1 MNSFRV
7 RHLEQAL
14 QLYYAPPSTGHL
26 PLDLFLRHYYKCNKS
41 VGSHDKKFITE
52 HIYQIVKWKGL
63 LDHITPPPASW
74 SSRIRTY
81 FVSDRCGHTHGC
93 VLESP
98 KFPHAGCLTQ
108 MTGHCPLASAAC
120 ETSCRWKLQAQ
131 NERLPPEI
139 RTSFPTQLYRRIEN
153 SHGTAKAIKIC
164 NTLNEEAPTFLRV
177 NPLQTTRD
185 RLYTYL
191 LNKGKLAT
199 RMRMQQKG
207 SPYFD
212 SMSSSFF
219 HKAMI
224 ICGSG
229 IAVEK
234 SQNSPYALVLPH
246 RQRLSDMPE
255 FQRGY
260 FEIQDEA
267 SQLAAL
273 KVAAKPGDK
282 VLDYCAGS
290 GGKTLA
296 FGPQMENKGK
306 IYLHDVR
313 HRMLQEAK
321 KRLKRAR
328 ITNYTLLPEGSP
340 VLPKLARSVDWVV
353 CDVPC
358 TGTGAL
364 RRSPELK
371 WKYED
376 DKLMDFVALQRHI
389 FCNAL
394 QYAKPKTGK
403 IVYITC
409 SILDE
414 ENVQQAKF
422 FCQQHGMVLTEPPF
436 HSLPTSHGMDGFFC
450 ATFSHAG

>member
-14 QLYYAPPSTGHL
+14 QLYYAPHSTGHL

-81 FVSDRCGHTHGC
+81 FVSDR
-93 VLESP
+93 
-98 KFPHAGCLTQ
+98 
-108 MTGHCPLASAAC
+108 
-120 ETSCRWKLQAQ
+120 WKLQAQ

-153 SHGTAKAIKIC
+153 SYGTAKAIKIC
-164 NTLNEEAPTFLRV
+164 NILNEEAPTFLRT
-177 NPLQTTRD
+177 NPLTTTR
-185 RLYTYL
+185 
-191 LNKGKLAT
+191 
-199 RMRMQQKG
+199 
-207 SPYFD
+207 
-212 SMSSSFF
+212 
-219 HKAMI
+219 
-224 ICGSG
+224 

-234 SQNSPYALVLPH
+234 SPNSPYALVLPH
-246 RQRLSDMPE
+246 RQRLNDMPE

-296 FGPQMENKGK
+296 FGPRMENKGK

-313 HRMLQEAK
+313 QRMLQEAK

-328 ITNYTLLPEGSP
+328 ITNYTLLSEGSP
-340 VLPKLARSVDWVV
+340 VLPKLAGSVDWVV

-364 RRSPELK
+364 RRSPEMK

-389 FCNAL
+389 FSSAL

-422 FCQQHGMVLTEPPF
+422 FCQQHGLVLTEPPF
-436 HSLPTSHGMDGFFC
+436 HSLPASHGMDGAVFDY
-450 ATFSHAG
+450 AEQ

>member
-1 MNSFRV
+1 MNAFRV

-14 QLYYAPPSTGHL
+14 QLYYAPHSTGHL

-52 HIYQIVKWKGL
+52 HVYQIVKWKGL

-81 FVSDRCGHTHGC
+81 FVSDR
-93 VLESP
+93 
-98 KFPHAGCLTQ
+98 
-108 MTGHCPLASAAC
+108 
-120 ETSCRWKLQAQ
+120 WKLQTQ
-131 NERLPPEI
+131 NERLPPAV
-139 RTSFPTQLYRRIEN
+139 RTSFPEPLYKRIEN
-153 SHGTAKAIKIC
+153 SYGTAKAINIC
-164 NTLNEEAPTFLRV
+164 NILNEEAPTFLRI
-177 NPLQTTRD
+177 NPLTITRD
-185 RLYTYL
+185 RLHTYL
-191 LNKGKLAT
+191 LSK
-199 RMRMQQKG
+199 
-207 SPYFD
+207 
-212 SMSSSFF
+212 
-219 HKAMI
+219 
-224 ICGSG
+224 G

-234 SQNSPYALVLPH
+234 SPNSPYALVMPH
-246 RQRLSDMPE
+246 RQRLNDLPE

-273 KVAAKPGDK
+273 KIAVKPGDK

-296 FGPQMENKGK
+296 FAPQMENKGK
-306 IYLHDVR
+306 VYLHDIR
-313 HRMLQEAK
+313 ERMLQEAK

-328 ITNYTLLPEGSP
+328 ITNYTIVPQDDP
-340 VLPKLARSVDWVV
+340 VLPRLAGSMDWVV

-364 RRSPELK
+364 RRSPEMK

-389 FCNAL
+389 FSRAL
-394 QYAKPKTGK
+394 QYAKPRSGK

-422 FCQQHGMVLTEPPF
+422 FCQQHGLCLTEPPF

-450 ATFSHAG
+450 ATFAQAG

>member
-14 QLYYAPPSTGHL
+14 QLYYAPHSTGHL

-81 FVSDRCGHTHGC
+81 FVSD
-93 VLESP
+93 
-98 KFPHAGCLTQ
+98 
-108 MTGHCPLASAAC
+108 
-120 ETSCRWKLQAQ
+120 
-131 NERLPPEI
+131 
-139 RTSFPTQLYRRIEN
+139 
-153 SHGTAKAIKIC
+153 
-164 NTLNEEAPTFLRV
+164 
-177 NPLQTTRD
+177 
-185 RLYTYL
+185 
-191 LNKGKLAT
+191 
-199 RMRMQQKG
+199 
-207 SPYFD
+207 
-212 SMSSSFF
+212 
-219 HKAMI
+219 
-224 ICGSG
+224 
-229 IAVEK
+229 
-234 SQNSPYALVLPH
+234 
-246 RQRLSDMPE
+246 SDMPE

-328 ITNYTLLPEGSP
+328 IANYTILPEGSP
-340 VLPKLARSVDWVV
+340 VLPKLAGSMDWVV

-358 TGTGAL
+358 SGTGAL
-364 RRSPELK
+364 RRSPEMK

-376 DKLMDFVALQRHI
+376 DKRHI
-389 FCNAL
+389 FSRAL

-414 ENVQQAKF
+414 ENVQQVFSLKAALFDSDLNRVALRAAGFLIALLSFSLPPLILQVKF
-422 FCQQHGMVLTEPPF
+422 FCQQHGLVLTEPPF

>member
-1 MNSFRV
+1 MNAFRV

-14 QLYYAPPSTGHL
+14 QLYYAPHSTGHL
-26 PLDLFLRHYYKCNKS
+26 PLDLFMRHYYKCNKS

-81 FVSDRCGHTHGC
+81 FVSDR
-93 VLESP
+93 
-98 KFPHAGCLTQ
+98 
-108 MTGHCPLASAAC
+108 
-120 ETSCRWKLQAQ
+120 WKLQAQ
-131 NERLPPEI
+131 NEKLPPEV
-139 RTSFPTQLYRRIEN
+139 RTSFPSQLYKRIEN
-153 SHGTAKAIKIC
+153 AYGTAKAIKIC
-164 NTLNEEAPTFLRV
+164 NILNEEAPTFLRI
-177 NPLQTTRD
+177 NPLAITRD
-185 RLYTYL
+185 RLFTYL
-191 LNKGKLAT
+191 LNKGKQLMDLGFA
-199 RMRMQQKG
+199 
-207 SPYFD
+207 
-212 SMSSSFF
+212 
-219 HKAMI
+219 
-224 ICGSG
+224 G

-234 SQNSPYALVLPH
+234 SPNSPYALVLPH
-246 RQRLSDMPE
+246 RQRLNDMPE

-267 SQLAAL
+267 SQLAAM
-273 KVAAKPGDK
+273 KVAVKPRDK

-313 HRMLQEAK
+313 ARMLQEAK
-321 KRLKRAR
+321 KRLKRAGIR
-328 ITNYTLLPEGSP
+328 NYTLLPQGSP
-340 VLPKLARSVDWVV
+340 VLPRLAGSMDWVV

-364 RRSPELK
+364 RRSPEMK

-376 DKLMDFVALQRHI
+376 EKLMDFVALQRHI
-389 FCNAL
+389 FSSAL
-394 QYAKPKTGK
+394 QYVKPKTGK
-403 IVYITC
+403 VVYITC

-414 ENVQQAKF
+414 ENVQQVKF
-422 FCQQHGMVLTEPPF
+422 FCQQHGLVLTEPPF

-450 ATFSHAG
+450 ATFSQAEQHIERQ